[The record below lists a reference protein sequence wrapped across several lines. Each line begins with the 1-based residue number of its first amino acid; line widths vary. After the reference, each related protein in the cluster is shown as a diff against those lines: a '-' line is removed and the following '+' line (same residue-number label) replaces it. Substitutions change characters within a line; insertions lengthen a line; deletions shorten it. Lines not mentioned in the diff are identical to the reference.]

1 MVYGYFN
8 FCVKLFFH
16 LVLFI
21 LITVMV
27 ISPFA
32 LIGGGIFVINGGLI
46 KEGITL
52 LLTGISLGSALLAIG
67 ATKFAMEKK

>member
-8 FCVKLFFH
+8 ICVNLFFH

-21 LITVMV
+21 LITIMV

-32 LIGGGIFVINGGLI
+32 LIGGGIYAINGGLI

-52 LLTGISLGSALLAIG
+52 LLTGISLGSTLLAIG
-67 ATKFAMEKK
+67 ATKFAMEGK